1 MKIPGPI
8 TAMGNSA
15 SKRHFETAK
24 KTGLINLSHQG
35 LKEFPEEM
43 NDLKSVLRTLDI
55 SQNKY
60 SKFPPDLT
68 NFKLL
73 KSLTF
78 DQNKI
83 ESLPKD
89 IGTLEKLENLSGNCN
104 MIKELPLS
112 LSKLHNLKHLSL
124 SQNQLTKFPTVLFNL
139 QHLDVLDLSFN
150 EIESV
155 PDGIGKMRVIEINLN
170 KNQISHLSP
179 DVSECTR
186 LKILRL
192 EENCLSISAIP
203 TCILTSS
210 NVCTLNVEGNLFDMK
225 AFQQLDGYNIYMDRY
240 TSVKKKMF

>member
-1 MKIPGPI
+1 
-8 TAMGNSA
+8 MGNSA

-35 LKEFPEEM
+35 LKEFPAEM

-55 SQNKY
+55 SQNKF

-68 NFKLL
+68 NFHLL

-89 IGTLEKLENLSGNCN
+89 IGTLEKLENVSGNCN

-112 LSKLHNLKHLSL
+112 FSKLLNLKNLSL
-124 SQNQLTKFPTVLFNL
+124 SQNLLTNFPTVLFNL

-150 EIESV
+150 KIESI
-155 PDGIGKMRVIEINLN
+155 PDGIGKMKVIEMNLN
-170 KNQISHLSP
+170 KNQISHISP
-179 DVSECTR
+179 TISECSR

-192 EENCLSISAIP
+192 EENCLAITAVP

-210 NVCTLNVEGNLFDMK
+210 NICTLNVEGNLFEMK
-225 AFQQLDGYNIYMDRY
+225 AFQQLDGYNMYMDRY

>member
-1 MKIPGPI
+1 
-8 TAMGNSA
+8 MGNSA
-15 SKRHFETAK
+15 TKRHFETAK
-24 KTGLINLSHQG
+24 KTGVINLSHQG

-55 SQNKY
+55 SQNKI
-60 SKFPPDLT
+60 SKLPMDLASYR
-68 NFKLL
+68 LL
-73 KSLTF
+73 KLLTF

-89 IGTLEKLENLSGNCN
+89 IGTLEKLENLSANCN
-104 MIKELPLS
+104 MINELPLS
-112 LSKLHNLKHLSL
+112 FSKLHNLKHLSL

-150 EIESV
+150 KIESI
-155 PDGIGKMRVIEINLN
+155 PDGIGKMKVTEMNLN
-170 KNQISHLSP
+170 KNQISHISP
-179 DVSECTR
+179 DISECTR

-192 EENCLSISAIP
+192 DENCLAITAIP

-210 NVCTLNVEGNLFDMK
+210 NVCTLNVEGNLFEMK
-225 AFQQLDGYNIYMDRY
+225 AFQQLDGYNVFMDRY